1 MEKQIKLLNK
11 EYVKTRLSEMREI
24 KRKEV
29 FFEIEESDRAFSKSL
44 YISIWTQSY
53 GEKKFKNS
61 TLRISDHSITDCPHT
76 QFIIEPESC
85 LTKKK
90 KQQFVRALEKAIL
103 KAKTKQLK
111 ILLNKISAQGENNE

>member
-11 EYVKTRLSEMREI
+11 EYLKTRLSEMREI

-61 TLRISDHSITDCPHT
+61 TLRISEHSISDCTHT

-103 KAKTKQLK
+103 KAKTKNLYKQLEK
-111 ILLNKISAQGENNE
+111 IGKGGLNDK